1 MVSKEFLIIHW
12 YYNFINAISI
22 LIESNDPR
30 SNISFLANA
39 IPILIESK
47 YNDEKQIMLKGA
59 GNHIYSSVP
68 TFIKISIQ
76 TNVYIIF
83 AGK

>member
-47 YNDEKQIMLKGA
+47 YNDEKYCWIVLK
-59 GNHIYSSVP
+59 NDTLS
-68 TFIKISIQ
+68 
-76 TNVYIIF
+76 TNVHTVRR
-83 AGK
+83 